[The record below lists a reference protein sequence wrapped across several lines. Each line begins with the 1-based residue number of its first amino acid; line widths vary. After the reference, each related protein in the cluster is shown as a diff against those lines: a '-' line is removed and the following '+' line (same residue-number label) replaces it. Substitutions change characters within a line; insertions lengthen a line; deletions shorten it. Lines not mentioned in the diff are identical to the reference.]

1 MLQLNRV
8 KMYMFLAA
16 LVHNLASYHL
26 ATQACNS
33 SLLFFTAL
41 IIAITAN
48 DIHAV
53 APNEDRAYDSMH
65 T

>member
-1 MLQLNRV
+1 
-8 KMYMFLAA
+8 MFLAA

-53 APNEDRAYDSMH
+53 APNKDRAYDSMH